1 MRRNDIYASIRAE
14 ETTGTALGTAASF
27 LSTPSRSGAPDAAED
42 VVVVALVLVA
52 VVVALVLVTGSRA
65 AHREPTDIARGEEI
79 HLRRSAHAVVDNMA
93 HLPATASPGLVHT
106 HTTDRKIQSFSPKIQ
121 SQYEGRHQ
129 GRAASLPCRIQ
140 EFVTKYLSAPL

>member
-42 VVVVALVLVA
+42 VVVVALI
-52 VVVALVLVTGSRA
+52 LVTGSRA

-121 SQYEGRHQ
+121 SQYEREC
-129 GRAASLPCRIQ
+129 S
-140 EFVTKYLSAPL
+140 